1 MYLDI
6 LILVL
11 IGIGTLAGLKNG
23 IFTEIISLF
32 GFIVN
37 VIIANIYTPVVL
49 KFFKKS
55 DNIFANNY
63 LITYIVTFITVY
75 LIISMI
81 LIFVKKALKEQKKGF
96 LNRVLGG
103 ILGFIKGIAVS
114 LVIVVI
120 YSYTINLAPSLEKY
134 SKDSRTI
141 ELFYEIIPNVEKH
154 IPDILLE
161 NFNKN
166 ATKKIIEK
174 NINTVI

>member
-6 LILVL
+6 LVLALIL
-11 IGIGTLAGLKNG
+11 IGVLVGIKNG

-32 GFIVN
+32 GFVIN
-37 VIIANIYTPVVL
+37 VIIAKIYTPVVL

-55 DNIFANNY
+55 ETIFGNNY

-81 LIFVKKALKEQKKGF
+81 LLFVKKALKNQEKGF
-96 LNRVLGG
+96 LNRMLGG
-103 ILGFIKGIAVS
+103 ILGLIKGLIVS
-114 LVIVVI
+114 LIIVVI

-134 SKDSRTI
+134 SENSKTI
-141 ELFYEIIPNVEKH
+141 ELFYEIIPNVEGH
-154 IPDILLE
+154 IPDILLD
-161 NFNKN
+161 NFYKN

>member
-11 IGIGTLAGLKNG
+11 IGIGILVGLKNG
-23 IFTEIISLF
+23 ILTEIISLF
-32 GFIVN
+32 GFVIN

-49 KFFKKS
+49 KFFKKA
-55 DNIFANNY
+55 DNIFGNNY

-96 LNRVLGG
+96 LNRMLGG
-103 ILGFIKGIAVS
+103 ILGFIKGIAIS

-120 YSYTINLAPSLEKY
+120 YSYAINIAPSLEKY
-134 SKDSRTI
+134 SKDSRAI
-141 ELFYEIIPNVEKH
+141 ELFYEIVPNLEKH

>member
-6 LILVL
+6 LILIL
-11 IGIGTLAGLKNG
+11 IGLGVLAGLKNG

-32 GFIVN
+32 GFIIN
-37 VIIANIYTPVVL
+37 IIITKIYTPVVL

-55 DNIFANNY
+55 ETIFGNNY

-75 LIISMI
+75 LVISMI
-81 LIFVKKALKEQKKGF
+81 LLFVKKALKNQQKGF
-96 LNRVLGG
+96 LNRMLGG
-103 ILGFIKGIAVS
+103 ILGLLKGIVIS
-114 LVIVVI
+114 IIVVVL
-120 YSYTINLAPSLEKY
+120 YSYAINIAPSLEKY
-134 SKDSRTI
+134 SENSRSI
-141 ELFYEIIPNVEKH
+141 ELFYEIIPNIEQH
-154 IPDILLE
+154 IPDVLIE

>member
-6 LILVL
+6 LILLL
-11 IGIGTLAGLKNG
+11 IGIGIFSGLRNG
-23 IFTEIISLF
+23 IFTEVISLL
-32 GFIVN
+32 GFVIN

-49 KFFKKS
+49 KFFKKAE
-55 DNIFANNY
+55 NIFGNNY

-75 LIISMI
+75 LIISMV
-81 LIFVKKALKEQKKGF
+81 LIFVKKALKEQRKGF

-103 ILGFIKGIAVS
+103 LLGFIKGIAVS
-114 LVIVVI
+114 LIIVVI
-120 YSYTINLAPSLEKY
+120 YTYIINIAPSLEVY

-141 ELFYEIIPNVEKH
+141 ELFYEIVPNVEKH

-174 NINTVI
+174 HINTVI